1 MKERNPECSK
11 LKSEKIWGN
20 SNEYESLHDGL
31 GHNSLICVHETED
44 NVSVPYYRC
53 YKENEF

>member
-1 MKERNPECSK
+1 MKERNLECFK

-20 SNEYESLHDGL
+20 SNEYESLYDGL
-31 GHNSLICVHETED
+31 GYNLFICVYEIED
-44 NVSVPYYRC
+44 NVLVLYYRC